1 MKAWISLGA
10 TFDTKYAEHNFK
22 WDDMNTTLQKI
33 GYSVDWTIV
42 PDRKGCKYRIVKHG
56 NPLRYKPR
64 EVLGIFD
71 NEEEAHAM
79 CKLLISNAKYE
90 EG

>member
-1 MKAWISLGA
+1 MKAWIRLGA
-10 TFDTKYAEHNFK
+10 TSDTKYVGHNLK
-22 WDDMNTTLQKI
+22 WDAINMALQRL
-33 GYSVDWTIV
+33 GYSVDWTRV
-42 PDRKGCKYRIVKHG
+42 TNVEGCKYRIVKQ
-56 NPLRYKPR
+56 NKTFDAPR

>member
-1 MKAWISLGA
+1 MKAWTRLG
-10 TFDTKYAEHNFK
+10 TTSDTKYAEHNFK
-22 WDDMNTTLQKI
+22 WDGINMALLRL
-33 GYSVDWTIV
+33 GYSVDWTRV
-42 PDRKGCKYRIVKHG
+42 PDREGCKYRIVKHG
-56 NPLRYKPR
+56 NPIHYKSR

>member
-1 MKAWISLGA
+1 MKAWIRLG
-10 TFDTKYAEHNFK
+10 TTSDTKYERHNLK
-22 WDDMNTTLQKI
+22 WDVMNMTLQRL
-33 GYSVDWTIV
+33 GYSVDWTRV
-42 PDRKGCKYRIVKHG
+42 PYVEGCKYRIVKQ
-56 NPLRYKPR
+56 NKTFDTPR

-71 NEEEAHAM
+71 NEEEAYAM